1 MEDVISKLAEIESA
15 ASRIMEDVAEQK
27 KQLSETN
34 DQLIRNFDEETDQH
48 TVKELDSI
56 RGELKINMEKEL
68 AAQKAATNE
77 ALEKME
83 RYYEAH
89 HTEMAEKLYD
99 KILRM

>member
-1 MEDVISKLAEIESA
+1 MDDVISKLAEIESA

-27 KQLSETN
+27 KKLSESN
-34 DQLIRNFDEETDQH
+34 DQLIRNFDEEVDQN
-48 TVKELDSI
+48 TAKELDAI

-77 ALEKME
+77 SLQKME

-89 HTEMAEKLYD
+89 HTEMAQKLYD